1 MIYFKN
7 LSKKEPYILLKEKY
21 DEAIAINQDMVE
33 AISISSFSKELDI
46 VDSRYVNLKIIDNED
61 FIFFSNYQSPKAKQ
75 FESHDQISALIYWS
89 KINVQIRMKAKI
101 MKTPRNF
108 TEQYFLSRDSEKNA
122 LAISSNQSNEIDSY
136 KSVESKYMHTLK
148 SADLNQCPDYWGGY
162 KFTPY
167 FFEFW
172 QGHEKRI
179 NKRLCYKLIDQNWAK
194 YFVEP

>member
-1 MIYFKN
+1 
-7 LSKKEPYILLKEKY
+7 
-21 DEAIAINQDMVE
+21 
-33 AISISSFSKELDI
+33 
-46 VDSRYVNLKIIDNED
+46 
-61 FIFFSNYQSPKAKQ
+61 
-75 FESHDQISALIYWS
+75 
-89 KINVQIRMKAKI
+89 
-101 MKTPRNF
+101 
-108 TEQYFLSRDSEKNA
+108 
-122 LAISSNQSNEIDSY
+122 
-136 KSVESKYMHTLK
+136 MHTLK

>member
-7 LSKKEPYILLKEKY
+7 LSKKEPYILLKKKY

-46 VDSRYVNLKIIDNED
+46 VDSRYVNLKIVDNED

-75 FESHDQISALIYWS
+75 FESHNQISALIYWS
-89 KINVQIRMKAKI
+89 KTNVQIRMRAKI
-101 MKTPRNF
+101 MKTSINF
-108 TEQYFLSRDSEKNA
+108 NEQYFLSRDSEKNA
-122 LAISSNQSNEIDSY
+122 LAISSNQSSEIESY
-136 KSVESKYMHTLK
+136 NAVESKYTHTLK
-148 SADLNQCPDYWGGY
+148 SADLKKCPDYWGGY
-162 KFTPY
+162 IFTPY

-179 NKRLCYKLIDQNWAK
+179 NKRICYKLIDQNWTE

>member
-7 LSKKEPYILLKEKY
+7 LSKKEPYILLKKKY
-21 DEAIAINQDMVE
+21 DEAIVINQDMVE

-46 VDSRYVNLKIIDNED
+46 VDSRYVNLKIVDNED

-101 MKTPRNF
+101 MKTSRNF

-179 NKRLCYKLIDQNWAK
+179 NKRILLK
-194 YFVEP
+194 